1 MIAKLMVMLAA
12 LAALWIISKLLVK
25 IRAQGTELNRRR
37 EAEVQQRQAEAI
49 REDRARAEREADII
63 DLEEDPET
71 GDFRERR

>member
-37 EAEVQQRQAEAI
+37 EAEALKRQAEALKQKQAK
-49 REDRARAEREADII
+49 EEREADII

>member
-25 IRAQGTELNRRR
+25 IRAQGSELNRRR
-37 EAEVQQRQAEAI
+37 EAEVLQRQAEVI

>member
-37 EAEVQQRQAEAI
+37 EAEALKQKQAKE
-49 REDRARAEREADII
+49 EREADII

>member
-37 EAEVQQRQAEAI
+37 EAEVLKRQAEALKQKQAK
-49 REDRARAEREADII
+49 EEHEADII

>member
-25 IRAQGTELNRRR
+25 IRAQGSELNRRR
-37 EAEVQQRQAEAI
+37 EAEVLQRQAEAI

>member
-37 EAEVQQRQAEAI
+37 EAEVLKRQAEALKQKQAK
-49 REDRARAEREADII
+49 EEREADII

>member
-1 MIAKLMVMLAA
+1 MVMLAA

-37 EAEVQQRQAEAI
+37 EAEALKQKQAKE
-49 REDRARAEREADII
+49 EREADII